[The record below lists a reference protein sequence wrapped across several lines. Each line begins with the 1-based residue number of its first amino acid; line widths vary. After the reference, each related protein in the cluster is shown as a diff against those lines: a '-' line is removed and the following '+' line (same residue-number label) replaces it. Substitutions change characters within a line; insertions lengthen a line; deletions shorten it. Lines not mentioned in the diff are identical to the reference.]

1 MTLAVWILALTVFLS
16 GAVSGVLIML
26 VIGIRRGDRAHHLA
40 DEPATHVDA
49 VTRRMLGVGVRNSRH
64 AGNGRAEGA

>member
-26 VIGIRRGDRAHHLA
+26 VIGIRRGDG
-40 DEPATHVDA
+40 PIT
-49 VTRRMLGVGVRNSRH
+49 
-64 AGNGRAEGA
+64 